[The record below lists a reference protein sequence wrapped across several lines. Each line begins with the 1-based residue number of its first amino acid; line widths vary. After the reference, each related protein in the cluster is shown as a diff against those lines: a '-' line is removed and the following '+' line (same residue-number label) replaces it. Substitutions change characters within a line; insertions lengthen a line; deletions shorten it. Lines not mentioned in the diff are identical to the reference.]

1 MKKPVKTTLWVVGII
16 LAVLLAAIICFILF
30 LDIIVAKSVT
40 VFGSK
45 MTGTEVG
52 LKDISISLI
61 SPSVKIDGFSV
72 ANPKGYTNPNAFDLD
87 GLRAAI
93 RRDSIFSNKLVIEE
107 IIIDGARISYEP
119 QLNGDSN
126 LGDIKKHIDS
136 MSPKPKDEKPAE
148 KPAEP
153 PVADDDK
160 KDQPKKTVVVKLFRM
175 TNCTVSIT
183 SKLLAGKN
191 ITIPLPDI
199 EMRDIGEKKST
210 SPEEVLDFI
219 YEDILM
225 AVIKA
230 ASKATSAIPV
240 QETLDKVSDNAG
252 EILKQGEKEGKK
264 VIESI
269 KNLF

>member
-1 MKKPVKTTLWVVGII
+1 MKKSVKTTLWATGIFF
-16 LAVLLAAIICFILF
+16 AVLLVAIICLILF
-30 LDIIVAKSVT
+30 LDSIVAKSVT

-61 SPSVKIDGFSV
+61 SPAVKIDGFSV
-72 ANPKGYTNPNAFDLD
+72 ANPKGYTNPKAFDLD

-126 LGDIKKHIDS
+126 LGDIKKHINS
-136 MSPKPKDEKPAE
+136 MSPQPKEVKPAD
-148 KPAEP
+148 KPVEP
-153 PVADDDK
+153 PVADDGK
-160 KDQPKKTVVVKLFRM
+160 KDQEKKTVVIKLFRM
-175 TNCTVSIT
+175 TNCTISIT

-199 EMRDIGEKKST
+199 ELRDIGEKKST
-210 SPEEVLDFI
+210 SAEEVIDFI

-240 QETLDKVSDNAG
+240 QETLEKATENAG
-252 EILKQGEKEGKK
+252 ELLKKGEKEGKK